1 MYECPKCLSR
11 RILQHPR
18 ALSWLL
24 SLGGGP
30 QCGHVCARVC
40 ARTALNA
47 FARKMCHRKCQCPAG
62 PPFPPFALQLVIV
75 SPRRLPPLLLLQR
88 SLPGSVSESPG
99 APGSPGL
106 VRVQSAVSRASIS
119 VLSSYRVLR
128 RFQSK
133 VLFTLLTSMRTYYP
147 LSFSAA

>member
-1 MYECPKCLSR
+1 M
-11 RILQHPR
+11 
-18 ALSWLL
+18 
-24 SLGGGP
+24 
-30 QCGHVCARVC
+30 HVCARVC
-40 ARTALNA
+40 AHAALNP
-47 FARKMCHRKCQCPAG
+47 FARKMCHRKCQRLAG
-62 PPFPPFALQLVIV
+62 PPFPPFALQLVIGE
-75 SPRRLPPLLLLQR
+75 PEAPAPLLLLQR
-88 SLPGSVSESPG
+88 SLSGSVSESPG

-106 VRVQSAVSRASIS
+106 VRVQSAVSRASVS